1 MKKHTLLFISFS
13 ILVFHCQGQKKEEY
27 DNSLLEQWPHHIK
40 LSWETS
46 PENSQ
51 AVSWRTRATE
61 PKSYIEYVEATA
73 SPFFEERIKKI
84 EATSRSHT
92 SDDGLWYYHSANL
105 QDLQP
110 NTQYSYRV
118 GHKDQW
124 SEWSE
129 FKTATGQNEPFK
141 FLYFGDV
148 QRYIHSLGSRTLRQ
162 AVLANPDAK
171 FMLFAGDLIH
181 RGGLNKENWNEFF
194 PAAGWAFQNIPIIAT
209 PGNHEHKW
217 ETKETKEIAP
227 LWNLNFCFSKNG
239 PDGQEEQTYFVD
251 YNNIRVISLDTS
263 AKITPAQWQ
272 ETYVWLEKALKEF
285 KGDWVFVTFH
295 HAMAGLAR
303 NRNPD
308 IRFPEIKALLEKYKV
323 PMVLTGH
330 EHLYARGSM
339 DAAFPIHVVSVAGPY
354 QNAIQFSDWVERA
367 GTSIQLYQEIYVSEN
382 KLEYVAK
389 TVLGEV
395 YDAFTITKDTS
406 GEMQF
411 EEAVDLPA
419 ESLLPTKDFEK
430 RYDKELVKTYEA
442 DKTEYLQRKKQ

>member
-1 MKKHTLLFISFS
+1 MKRIIYLFISLSMLTFY
-13 ILVFHCQGQKKEEY
+13 CQGQKGKEY
-27 DNSLLEQWPHHIK
+27 NNSLLEQLPHHIK

-51 AVSWRTRATE
+51 AVSWRTRADE
-61 PKSYIEYVEATA
+61 SKSYLEYAEATA
-73 SPFFEERIKKI
+73 SPFFEDQI
-84 EATSRSHT
+84 ELIEPISESYE
-92 SDDGLWYYHSANL
+92 SEDGLWNYHSVNL
-105 QDLQP
+105 QNLKP

-118 GHKDQW
+118 GNKDTW

-129 FKTATGQNEPFK
+129 FKTATGKNEPFK

-148 QRYIHSLGSRTLRQ
+148 QRYIHSLGSRALRQ

-181 RGGLNKENWNEFF
+181 RGGLNQENWNEFF
-194 PAAGWAFQNIPIIAT
+194 PAGGWAFQNIPTIAT

-217 ETKETKEIAP
+217 ADKETREVTP
-227 LWNLNFCFSKNG
+227 LWNLNFCFPKNG
-239 PDGQEEQTYFVD
+239 PKGQEEQTYFID

-263 AKITPAQWQ
+263 AKMTTEQKQ
-272 ETYVWLEKALKEF
+272 ETYVWLENALKEF

-330 EHLYARGSM
+330 EHLYTRGRM
-339 DAAFPIHVVSVAGPY
+339 DADFPVYAVSVAGPY
-354 QNAIQFSDWVERA
+354 QNAIQFSDWIERA
-367 GTSIQLYQEIYVSEN
+367 GTTMQLYQEIHVSEN
-382 KLEYVAK
+382 QLKYVAK
-389 TVLGEV
+389 TVLGEI
-395 YDAFTITKDTS
+395 YDAFTITKKS
-406 GEMQF
+406 NGELQF
-411 EEAVDLPA
+411 EEAPDLPI
-419 ESLLPTKDFEK
+419 ESLIPTKDFEK
-430 RYDKELVKTYEA
+430 RYDKELIKSYES
-442 DKTEYLQRKKQ
+442 DKIKYLQRKKQ